1 MKKFI
6 AILWLP
12 KFMVITFLFIACG
25 NAGTE
30 SSKTA
35 DPKQSSTDDKQTVE
49 TKITDIAYINLDSIV
64 SSYDYYH
71 DLRREL
77 EQKATKKEAEFN
89 SKANALEA
97 DVKKFTESYEKMLL
111 TRSEAEEQKSR
122 LQTRENDLR
131 EEYPKLRN
139 QIMEEES
146 VMNRKVIDAIQTYV
160 QKYNVDKKYALIL
173 NGATII
179 VGSPSMDITAEIS
192 RGLNQE
198 YIANKGK

>member
-30 SSKTA
+30 NSKTA
-35 DPKQSSTDDKQTVE
+35 DPEQSSTDDKQTVE

-64 SSYDYYH
+64 NSYDYYY

-77 EQKATKKEAEFN
+77 EQKATKKDAEFN

-97 DVKKFTESYEKMLL
+97 DVKTFTEKYEKMLL
-111 TRSEAEEQKSR
+111 SRSEIEEQKLR
-122 LQTRENDLR
+122 LQQRENELR

-139 QIMEEES
+139 QLMEEEA
-146 VMNRKVIDAIQTYV
+146 VMNRKVVDAIQTYV
-160 QKYNVDKKYALIL
+160 QKYNADKKYALIL

-179 VGSPSMDITAEIS
+179 VGSPSMDISSEIL

-198 YIANKGK
+198 YIANKRK

>member
-12 KFMVITFLFIACG
+12 KFMVITFLFVACG

-30 SSKTA
+30 NKTV
-35 DPKQSSTDDKQTVE
+35 DPQQSSTDNKQTVE
-49 TKITDIAYINLDSIV
+49 TKITDIAYISLDSIV

-71 DLRREL
+71 DLRREF
-77 EQKATKKEAEFN
+77 EQKAKKKDEEFN
-89 SKANALEA
+89 SKVNALKA
-97 DVKKFTESYEKMLL
+97 DVKKFTENYEKMLL
-111 TRSEAEEQKSR
+111 TRSEAEEQKMR
-122 LQTRENDLR
+122 LEQRENELMN

-139 QIMEEES
+139 QLMEEES
-146 VMNRKVIDAIQTYV
+146 VMNRKVVDAIQTYV
-160 QKYNVDKKYALIL
+160 QKYNADKKYALIL

-179 VGSPSMDITAEIS
+179 IGSPSMDITAEIL